1 MRTGALAGGTSIP
14 LPSSRAFAVGVQMS
28 TSAGDMPPGPRR
40 AEALPGPTR
49 GGAKRAKMSAS
60 PANLKL
66 WRKPILLRR
75 PTGLAVGLARK
86 ELAPPPDRW
95 ARPENVVPPL
105 PLRPWRSGFGVVPV
119 IERGQC
125 SASPG
130 GVLMKRKYLVENAA
144 PIEVLFDA
152 AAGSLR
158 LGMNLSGRKA
168 LLTGAT
174 GGLGRAIAKALAQS
188 GAQLTLSAR
197 KPEALEQLAA

>member
-1 MRTGALAGGTSIP
+1 MSI
-14 LPSSRAFAVGVQMS
+14 
-28 TSAGDMPPGPRR
+28 SAGDMPPVVQR
-40 AEALPGPTR
+40 AEALPGTIKTV
-49 GGAKRAKMSAS
+49 AKRAITRTS
-60 PANLKL
+60 PASLKL

-130 GVLMKRKYLVENAA
+130 GVLMKHKYLVENAA
-144 PIEVLFDA
+144 PIEVLFD
-152 AAGSLR
+152 
-158 LGMNLSGRKA
+158 
-168 LLTGAT
+168 
-174 GGLGRAIAKALAQS
+174 
-188 GAQLTLSAR
+188 
-197 KPEALEQLAA
+197 